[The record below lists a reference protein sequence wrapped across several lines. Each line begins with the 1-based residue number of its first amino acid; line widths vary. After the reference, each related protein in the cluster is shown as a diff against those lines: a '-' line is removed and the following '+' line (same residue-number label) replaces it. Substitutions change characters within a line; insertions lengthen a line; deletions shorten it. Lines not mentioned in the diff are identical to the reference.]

1 MLLHASAPPLRT
13 SRQQPSPGDDSPP
26 FNPSKVRNP
35 SNVRR
40 AGYCGGVPRAG
51 QRKPPSDPRL
61 TDHISIG
68 VLTRVFPPEL
78 VDGVVAEV
86 GRRER
91 RQRLLP
97 ARVVVYYVLALA
109 LFADCSYEEVMRQ
122 LVEGLSWESGWRR
135 SWEVPTKVAIYK
147 ARERLGREP
156 LELLFRAVA
165 APLASQPTRGAFY
178 RGLRLMSVDGT
189 CVDVADTPQNE
200 AAFGRPGSSRREGGG
215 AFPQLRLVAL
225 AESGTHAICDVALGP
240 YTSSEQALADQ
251 LWGSLDTGML
261 CLSDRNFY
269 TFERFQKAR
278 PTGAQLLWRVK
289 SDVGLPREQT
299 LPDGSYL
306 TTIYALKDR
315 KVKRDGEPAR
325 VVEYRLDDPAL
336 ADEDQRYRLIT
347 TILEPDDAPAGE
359 LAALYPQRWELES
372 ALDELKTHQ
381 RGPRV
386 VLRSKHPDGVY
397 QEAYGHLCTH
407 YAIRRVMHDAA
418 LQANLVPH
426 RLSFV
431 RSLRAARRSTRTQPG
446 FSPPEPRPS
455 A

>member
-1 MLLHASAPPLRT
+1 
-13 SRQQPSPGDDSPP
+13 
-26 FNPSKVRNP
+26 
-35 SNVRR
+35 
-40 AGYCGGVPRAG
+40 VPRAG
-51 QRKPPSDPRL
+51 QRKPPSDSRL

-78 VDGVVAEV
+78 VDGVVAEA

-122 LVEGLSWESGWRR
+122 LVEGMAWESGWQQA
-135 SWEVPTKVAIYK
+135 WEVPTKVAIYK

-165 APLASQPTRGAFY
+165 MPLARESTRGAFY
-178 RGLRLMSVDGT
+178 RELRLMSLDGT
-189 CVDVADTPQNE
+189 CLDVADTPENE

-225 AESGTHAICDVALGP
+225 AESATHAICDAVLGP
-240 YTSSEQALADQ
+240 YSSSEKELADPVIDR
-251 LWGSLDTGML
+251 LGEGML
-261 CLSDRNFY
+261 CLADRGF
-269 TFERFQKAR
+269 FSFGRFQKAR
-278 PTGAQLLWRVK
+278 GTGAQLLWRVM
-289 SDVGLPREQT
+289 SHMLLPREEQ
-299 LPDGSYL
+299 LADGSYL
-306 TTIYALKDR
+306 TRIYKSQSDQRA
-315 KVKRDGEPAR
+315 KRAGER
-325 VVEYRLDDPAL
+325 VRVIEYRIDDPVL
-336 ADEDQRYRLIT
+336 ADEQQRYRLIT
-347 TILEPDDAPAGE
+347 TILEPERAPAKE
-359 LAALYPQRWELES
+359 LAALYPQRWEFES

-386 VLRSKHPDGVY
+386 VLRSKQPDGVY
-397 QEAYGHLCTH
+397 QEAYGHLCAH

-418 LQANLVPH
+418 LRADLVPH
-426 RLSFV
+426 RLSFI

-446 FSPPEPRPS
+446 FSPPQPGRR